1 MRASAV
7 AVVLLGC
14 GGGTRPSAA
23 PEASLAGGG
32 GRPGSVSTAVAVNV
46 KPALASVRLEV
57 DNAPSTGGASATA
70 ARTRVEFLAPVFGET
85 LAELGLR
92 KQEVRL
98 GIDPAPLPADRR
110 LLVSFDG
117 LRPRAVTGD
126 VISLGELIPEDH
138 TVRAGVHSLLAVVTD
153 NEWRVA
159 PSCPAAGRQ
168 QAQNCCPAA
177 GRQQAQNC
185 CPAAGRQQAQ
195 SCSAFAVTD
204 FFVGTRKGALPQPD
218 EPRLF
223 CLSPTGTYHGAAGD
237 RPLLQL
243 FAVGRVER
251 SVPVSIEARSGEF
264 AALIEPALPYRVLGL
279 PAGDV
284 TFRAGTATGPRAECV
299 VTLNPERREGS

>member
-23 PEASLAGGG
+23 PEASLAGAG
-32 GRPGSVSTAVAVNV
+32 GRPGSVPAAEAVNV
-46 KPALASVRLEV
+46 KPSLASVRLEV
-57 DNAPSTGGASATA
+57 DSVPSAGAASSTA
-70 ARTRVEFLAPVFGET
+70 VRARVEFLAPVFGET

-98 GIDPAPLPADRR
+98 GIEPAPLSADRR

-138 TVRAGVHSLLAVVTD
+138 AVRAGVHSLLAVVTD
-153 NEWRVA
+153 PEWRVA
-159 PSCPAAGRQ
+159 PICPAAGPER
-168 QAQNCCPAA
+168 AQN
-177 GRQQAQNC
+177 
-185 CPAAGRQQAQ
+185 
-195 SCSAFAVTD
+195 CSAFAVTD
-204 FFVGTRKGALPQPD
+204 FFVGARKGALPRPND
-218 EPRLF
+218 PRLF
-223 CLSPTGTYHGAAGD
+223 CLSPTGTYHGAASD

-243 FAVGRVER
+243 FAIGRAELR
-251 SVPVSIEARSGEF
+251 IPLSIEARSGVF
-264 AALIEPALPYRVLGL
+264 ATLIEPALPYRVLGL

>member
-23 PEASLAGGG
+23 PEASLAGAG
-32 GRPGSVSTAVAVNV
+32 GRPGSVPTAAAVVNR
-46 KPALASVRLEV
+46 KPTLASVRLEV
-57 DNAPSTGGASATA
+57 DSAPSAGGASATA
-70 ARTRVEFLAPVFGET
+70 TRVRVEFMAPVFGET

-98 GIDPAPLPADRR
+98 GIEPAPLPADRR
-110 LLVSFDG
+110 LLISFDG

-138 TVRAGVHSLLAVVTD
+138 AVRAGVHSLLAVVTD
-153 NEWRVA
+153 PEWRVA
-159 PSCPAAGRQ
+159 PICPVAGQ
-168 QAQNCCPAA
+168 QRPQN
-177 GRQQAQNC
+177 
-185 CPAAGRQQAQ
+185 
-195 SCSAFAVTD
+195 CSAFAVTD
-204 FFVGTRKGALPQPD
+204 FFVGARQGALPRPND
-218 EPRLF
+218 PRLF
-223 CLSPTGTYHGAAGD
+223 CLSPTGTYHGAASD

-243 FAVGRVER
+243 FAVGGVER
-251 SVPVSIEARSGEF
+251 SVPLSIEARSGVF

-284 TFRAGTATGPRAECV
+284 TFRAGAASGPRAECV

>member
-23 PEASLAGGG
+23 PEASLAEGG
-32 GRPGSVSTAVAVNV
+32 GRPGSVSTAAVKV
-46 KPALASVRLEV
+46 KPALASLRLEV
-57 DNAPSTGGASATA
+57 DSAPSTGAASSPAVRA
-70 ARTRVEFLAPVFGET
+70 RVEFLAPVFGET

-98 GIDPAPLPADRR
+98 GIEPAPLPADRR

-117 LRPRAVTGD
+117 LRPRAVAGD
-126 VISLGELIPEDH
+126 VISLGELVPEDH
-138 TVRAGVHSLLAVVTD
+138 AVRAGVHSLLAVVTD
-153 NEWRVA
+153 PEWRVA
-159 PSCPAAGRQ
+159 PVCSPAGRQ
-168 QAQNCCPAA
+168 QPQNCT
-177 GRQQAQNC
+177 
-185 CPAAGRQQAQ
+185 
-195 SCSAFAVTD
+195 AFAVTD
-204 FFVGTRKGALPQPD
+204 FFVGGRKGALPGPND
-218 EPRLF
+218 PRLF
-223 CLSPTGTYHGAAGD
+223 CLSPTGTYHGAASD

-243 FAVGRVER
+243 LAVGPVER
-251 SVPVSIEARSGEF
+251 SVPLSIEARFGVF

-284 TFRAGTATGPRAECV
+284 TFRAGTASGPRAECV